1 MAAAGR
7 TPGRAAV
14 VPPGVPRPMARVAVR
29 ARPPPTARAGL
40 PVLRRTGPARR
51 ARRDAM
57 VRVRSGP
64 AVRQVRLLAGRAL
77 LTPAAGAPRAMIRA
91 PTAGPRSETVRTAAQ
106 GAVPPVTGPGRLRPG
121 LGGMPRTADAT
132 AGHLTVIP
140 GVPRPITRG
149 AGHRARTP
157 RRGASALAARRT
169 QIPALTG
176 GGRGRRTAS
185 ATARVRTAAAQGPI
199 AAGREQSVPVL
210 VVPLPAGRPGI
221 EAVPV
226 APVRAVP
233 TLTGTAPILGRAR
246 VAPVPAVPTL
256 TATAPAGRVPVG
268 RVPAGLTVTGT
279 AVTARPPIVPVRAA
293 PTVTGTAPAGRPRTA
308 RLPAAPTPIGTERTG
323 RVPAVPTVTGTAVT
337 ARPPIVPVRAAP
349 TVTGTAPAGRP
360 RTAPTPTATAPI
372 LGRAAV
378 ALPIV
383 LVAVSRRQAL
393 VTVRRGRAVA
403 VTMTGRRSVR
413 TPAVPGRARMTGE
426 AEALPRRPTRR
437 VRQGPAYLI
446 RLPPTSSIPRR
457 GPSSTACRTTWPT
470 A

>member
-91 PTAGPRSETVRTAAQ
+91 ATAGPRSETVRTAAQ
-106 GAVPPVTGPGRLRPG
+106 GAVPVTGSGRLRPG

-140 GVPRPITRG
+140 GVPRPATRG
-149 AGHRARTP
+149 AGRRARTA
-157 RRGASALAARRT
+157 RRAASALVARRT
-169 QIPALTG
+169 QIPVLTG

-185 ATARVRTAAAQGPI
+185 ATARVRPAAAQGPI

-210 VVPLPAGRPGI
+210 VVPVPGGRPGI

-226 APVRAVP
+226 VPVRAAP
-233 TLTGTAPILGRAR
+233 TPTGTAPILGRAR

-256 TATAPAGRVPVG
+256 TATAPTG
-268 RVPAGLTVTGT
+268 RVPAALTVTGT
-279 AVTARPPIVPVRAA
+279 AVTARPPIVPVRAV
-293 PTVTGTAPAGRPRTA
+293 PTVTGTAPAGRPRAA

-360 RTAPTPTATAPI
+360 RTAPTPTAAAVTA
-372 LGRAAV
+372 RAAV

-383 LVAVSRRQAL
+383 LVAVSRRQDL

-413 TPAVPGRARMTGE
+413 TPVVPGRARMTGA
-426 AEALPRRPTRR
+426 AEALPGRPTRR
-437 VRQGPAYLI
+437 VRQGRAYLI